1 MSCSGSPLSHVQCD
15 PLQFSSFCH
24 RCVWLWEFVLLGSLC
39 LQEQLAQP
47 RHVDHLVR
55 LDSPSPSFRT
65 RSHDSHLHKDSAEH
79 ALH

>member
-1 MSCSGSPLSHVQCD
+1 MYFCGLHLSRVQCD

-39 LQEQLAQP
+39 LQKQLAQP

-55 LDSPSPSFRT
+55 LGIPSSFVSDT
-65 RSHDSHLHKDSAEH
+65 IT
-79 ALH
+79 